1 MPFIQNCSVGEPSE
15 PSPSERIREAMD
27 EVGQSSGRVE
37 HLESWPELGALRLL
51 PKLKLRLTTKSP
63 TFSEMRRPLL
73 QAGASAESINS
84 LKKLFDAE
92 DAVRFGSLPSCLSG
106 KRVPLKNSSPNS
118 KLNCALTVP
127 GIVAG
132 YVPRA
137 RHDYHPRDRVLTGK
151 DKP

>member
-1 MPFIQNCSVGEPSE
+1 MPSVRQLRARR
-15 PSPSERIREAMD
+15 PSP
-27 EVGQSSGRVE
+27 V
-37 HLESWPELGALRLL
+37 

-92 DAVRFGSLPSCLSG
+92 DAVRFGSLASCLSG
-106 KRVPLKNSSPNS
+106 SEVPLKNSSSNS

-127 GIVAG
+127 GNRRRLRTAG
-132 YVPRA
+132 PA
-137 RHDYHPRDRVLTGK
+137 RLPIRVIEY
-151 DKP
+151 